1 MENAFRGQS
10 SDQILMLALIVV
22 GLLIIVGVGIFIIA
36 VVGKS
41 AGLNSVPLIGDA
53 LCDLMKGLRV
63 KC

>member
-1 MENAFRGQS
+1 MENVFKGQS
-10 SDQILMLALIVV
+10 SDNVLMLALVVV
-22 GLLIIVGVGIFIIA
+22 GLLIILGAGIFIVA

-63 KC
+63 EC